1 MGGGAGDAILW
12 GWLVPQ
18 DGHFCSRRL
27 RCWVRFDHLVEYPG
41 VLVTVVKTVILV
53 LADWGFHWLG
63 LEGVF
68 RWRATRVQCFTD
80 GLGRRWLSS
89 SFEALSI
96 SRAGEVLL
104 SSIPLQRQLHDP
116 LTEGPDMALL

>member
-1 MGGGAGDAILW
+1 M
-12 GWLVPQ
+12 
-18 DGHFCSRRL
+18 
-27 RCWVRFDHLVEYPG
+27 EYPR
-41 VLVTVVKTVILV
+41 VLVIVVKTVILV

-80 GLGRRWLSS
+80 RLSWGWLSS

-104 SSIPLQRQLHDP
+104 SPIPLQ
-116 LTEGPDMALL
+116 